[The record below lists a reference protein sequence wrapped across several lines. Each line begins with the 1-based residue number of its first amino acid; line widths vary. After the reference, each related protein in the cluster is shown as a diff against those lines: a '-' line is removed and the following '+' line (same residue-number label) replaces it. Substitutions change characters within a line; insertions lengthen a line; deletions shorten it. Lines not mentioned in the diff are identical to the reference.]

1 MRKSKSKKVFTT
13 VLLVSLAIIMLLTS
27 CGTAAE
33 PETTDPENG
42 NTEAPGETGD
52 TIKIGGLAPL
62 TGNVSIYGIAVNNG
76 VQLAIEEVNENG
88 GVLGKQIEYIVYDE
102 KGETVEAT
110 NAYNRLV
117 NDDKVVAV
125 IGDVTSE
132 PSIAVAQRAA
142 RDNMPLITASGTSA
156 DITKQGE
163 NVFRACFID
172 EVQGDLMGAF
182 VANNLE
188 LKKAAILYNVSDNY
202 SQGLT
207 DAFTARCEEEGVEI
221 VASENYSST
230 DTDFKT
236 QLTKIKTAG
245 AEVLYVPNYYND
257 NIMIVRQAKQVG
269 LDVPYL
275 GGDGWDGVLSENVI
289 GTEKNDAD
297 GAYFTNHYAQDD
309 PNEKLQSFLS
319 AYREA
324 YDMEA
329 VSFAALGYDAANMM
343 IQAIE
348 EAGNT
353 DSDAIIDAMKN
364 LEYEGVTGNITFD
377 DNNNPIK
384 TVSIILIKDG
394 EYTLYTKMQSDE

>member
-1 MRKSKSKKVFTT
+1 MRKSKSKRVFTAI
-13 VLLVSLAIIMLLTS
+13 LLVSLAIIMLLTS
-27 CGTAAE
+27 CGDAAE
-33 PETTDPENG
+33 KETETT
-42 NTEAPGETGD
+42 APVVTGD
-52 TIKIGGLAPL
+52 KIKIGGLAPL

-76 VQLAIEEVNENG
+76 VKLAIQEVNENG
-88 GVLGKQIEYIVYDE
+88 GLLGKQIDYIVYDE

-117 NDDKVVAV
+117 NDDKIVAL

-142 RDNMPLITASGTSA
+142 RDNMPMITASGTSA

-188 LKKAAILYNVSDNY
+188 LEKAAILYNVSDNY

-207 DAFTARCEEEGVEI
+207 DAFVARCEAEGIEI
-221 VASENYSST
+221 VASENYSSG

-257 NIMIVRQAKQVG
+257 DIMIVRQAKQVG
-269 LDVPYL
+269 LDIPFL

-297 GAYFTNHYAQDD
+297 GAYFTNHYAPDD
-309 PNEKLQSFLS
+309 PNEQLQSFLT

-324 YDMEA
+324 YGMEA
-329 VSFAALGYDAANMM
+329 VSFAALGYDAAHMM

-348 EAGNT
+348 EAGST
-353 DSDAIIDAMKN
+353 DSDAIIAAMKDI
-364 LEYEGVTGNITFD
+364 EYEGVTGSITFD

-384 TVSIILIKDG
+384 TVSIILVKDG
-394 EYTLYTKMQSDE
+394 EYTLFTKMQSDE